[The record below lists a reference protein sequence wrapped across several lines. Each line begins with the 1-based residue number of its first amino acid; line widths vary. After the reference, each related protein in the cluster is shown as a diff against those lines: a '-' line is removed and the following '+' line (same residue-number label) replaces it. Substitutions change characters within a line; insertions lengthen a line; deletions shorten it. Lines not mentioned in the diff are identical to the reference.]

1 MFSLFQNKLRKLRNI
16 FNKNRNYENCCKYK
30 HQRNLFLNLSR
41 KTKKNFYENLDE
53 KQVSDNKV
61 FQKKVN
67 PFFINNSVNSPKITL
82 VGKT

>member
-1 MFSLFQNKLRKLRNI
+1 MKTGVNI
-16 FNKNRNYENCCKYK
+16 SVNAIC
-30 HQRNLFLNLSR
+30 LNLLR